1 MAQEKAT
8 GREEII
14 PSSPEIAAVTTLEEL
29 LGCLLETII
38 LATNASEGSLMLLHA
53 GRELLTVNS
62 ARGPREQVVRSAK
75 RHLGEGIS
83 GWVAKHKE
91 PLLLIGPVDDPRFS
105 GVEPGIKDAMCIP
118 LVEDGG
124 VIGVLSVSNKRGEE
138 TFSQADLERFLTMA
152 QPSAKMIA
160 LTLAQRE
167 LDAESSAWA
176 RRKLAQEIHDGLLQ
190 SLSTL
195 ILHLQLYEELKGQHP
210 QKAGLQLEESRKQA
224 LDCLQELRHLVFDLR
239 LADLEQMSL
248 AEELRKYVAE
258 FGRRSN
264 IDAHF
269 SFSGKKKE
277 PPLNVKKNL
286 YRITQEALTNVRRHA
301 QASRVDVQLK
311 YAPHE
316 MELTITDDGQGF
328 RKEEVLGRGQ
338 EGKRFGLLGMQER
351 TYLLG
356 GKLEI
361 KSTPGQGTTVRVVV
375 PF

>member
-1 MAQEKAT
+1 MVREKAT
-8 GREEII
+8 EREEITGV
-14 PSSPEIAAVTTLEEL
+14 AAVTTLEEL
-29 LGCLLETII
+29 LGCLLETAI
-38 LATNASEGSLMLLHA
+38 LATDASEGSLMLLHA

-91 PLLLIGPVDDPRFS
+91 PLLLIGAIDDPRFS
-105 GVEPGIKDAMCIP
+105 GVEGVEPGIKDAMCIP
-118 LVEDGG
+118 LMEDGR

-138 TFSQADLERFLTMA
+138 TFSEADLERFLTMA
-152 QPSAKMIA
+152 RPSAKMVA

-176 RRKLAQEIHDGLLQ
+176 RRKLAQEIHNGLLQ
-190 SLSTL
+190 TLSSL
-195 ILHLQLYEELKGQHP
+195 ILHLQLHEELKDQNP
-210 QKAGLQLEESRKQA
+210 QKAGVQLEESRKQA

-239 LADLEQMSL
+239 LADLERLGL

-264 IDAHF
+264 IEAHCRL
-269 SFSGKKKE
+269 SGKGKE
-277 PPLNVKKNL
+277 PPLAVRKNL
-286 YRITQEALTNVRRHA
+286 YRIAQEALTNVRRHA
-301 QASRVDVQLK
+301 QASRVEVRLK

-328 RKEEVLGRGQ
+328 QTEEVLGRAH
-338 EGKRFGLLGMQER
+338 EEKKFGLLGMQER
-351 TYLLG
+351 AYLLG
-356 GKLEI
+356 GKLDI
-361 KSTPGQGTTVRVVV
+361 KSAPGQGTIVRVVV

>member
-1 MAQEKAT
+1 MAQKKAT
-8 GREEII
+8 REE
-14 PSSPEIAAVTTLEEL
+14 PPPDIATATILEEL
-29 LGCLLETII
+29 LGYLLDTVL
-38 LATNASEGSLMLLHA
+38 LATDAREGSLMLLHA
-53 GRELLTVNS
+53 GRELLTVNA

-83 GWVAKHKE
+83 GWVAQHKE
-91 PLLLIGPVDDPRFS
+91 PLLLIGTVDDPRFS
-105 GVEPGIKDAMCIP
+105 GVKSKIKDAMCIP
-118 LVEDGG
+118 LVEDDR
-124 VIGVLSVSNKRGEE
+124 VIGVLSVSNKRGEG
-138 TFSQADLERFLTMA
+138 TFSEADLERFLTMA
-152 QPSAKMIA
+152 EPSTKMIA

-190 SLSTL
+190 TLSSL
-195 ILHLQLYEELKGQHP
+195 ILRLQLYQELRDQSP
-210 QKAGLQLEESRKQA
+210 QKAGVQLEESRKQA

-239 LADLEQMSL
+239 LADLEQLSL
-248 AEELRKYVAE
+248 ADELRKYVAE

-264 IDAHF
+264 IKAHCRF
-269 SFSGKKKE
+269 LGRGKE
-277 PPLNVKKNL
+277 PPLDVKKNL

-301 QASRVDVQLK
+301 RASRVEVRLK

-328 RKEEVLGRGQ
+328 QTEEVLGRAH
-338 EGKRFGLLGMQER
+338 EEKRFGLLGMQER
-351 TYLLG
+351 AYLLG

-361 KSTPGQGTTVRVVV
+361 KSVPGQGTTVRVVV